1 MGTGREKQLVLTGT
15 CCSNMMVEVSR
26 VSIPCFLVTTIIMG
40 LNVMKGSTQKIS
52 DRILDDI
59 LGDIANQ
66 YQSADYGAMD
76 YNDLVPEDAS
86 DLYRMPLM
94 NLLVP

>member
-1 MGTGREKQLVLTGT
+1 
-15 CCSNMMVEVSR
+15 MMVEVSR

-40 LNVMKGSTQKIS
+40 LNVMKGSSQKIS

-66 YQSADYGAMD
+66 YQSADYGQVNKTYGILLID
-76 YNDLVPEDAS
+76 FLLIITKISYIKSKISSKIS
-86 DLYRMPLM
+86 D
-94 NLLVP
+94 